1 MITASPL
8 REVFCNI
15 INTMFFVTMVYSTE
29 LVIILTICI
38 LTNHALSFTSNTAL
52 NTLPSSLPP
61 FRCSSNFKQRKIHWP
76 RADSLFDDIFD
87 DSNRE
92 DDSFNSDSSERG
104 NNSRQSYRQREDP
117 PSNYKDDTPPFS
129 EHESPADRTRR
140 MEMVRELQKSY
151 YAMPTDLSS
160 SLSPL
165 QESFS
170 SGDLSGFSPGE
181 RRSVSRSFSPSSLQA
196 SNVISSNE
204 ISYGSSY
211 LQNLPIVT
219 SHDFFGD
226 GHNNQDAVTAI
237 LPGYQYIWNIHLP
250 QHCHMFHSILAGN
263 PPWYFGHVYLPPVK
277 ATMHHIS
284 PSLGNSTSTV
294 VDNIRSHEQM
304 QINLQSGS
312 INNDNGPLFG
322 TLLRITDRR
331 LQDSDGRMILA
342 IQSIDKFRVDAL
354 VSSPGNSPYLVCNV
368 EMWPEDELV
377 GEYFDKA
384 LMTSASSISSR
395 FHANDVSIK
404 RDSEEEEKE
413 DADKLEVITDPI
425 TVFGAARAAAVA
437 ESRRCRK
444 FEFLP
449 IFLEEK
455 VRRPSRASSMMESTS
470 SSTKASEGDD
480 SSEGETEYS
489 SIVHLSNFD
498 AFALHSLESAS
509 SVTTRALKT
518 YWADLVQRQ
527 GMIADKADLHYD
539 DFLDRSDDASSHVKT
554 LYDTTSNQVSKS
566 ITPSY
571 SQEAVEMME
580 YHLWKTLDEMIRL
593 LSMASSTPVP
603 LPSQLLGLLPKRQDW
618 PHGFILEEYAN
629 SLNLAGGTI
638 GTFHQSEFV
647 RVDSVTNRDEGK
659 TNSDRDSPR
668 NLLLSSSSSS
678 STTYSTLRRACRMSY
693 AIWLL
698 LDGLAVT
705 GSQPP
710 PPPRNVILN
719 MSSVGER
726 LNAAKQT
733 LDGINGVLRRMIPKK
748 NKD

>member
-1 MITASPL
+1 
-8 REVFCNI
+8 
-15 INTMFFVTMVYSTE
+15 MVYSAE
-29 LVIILTICI
+29 FVIILTICI
-38 LTNHALSFTSNTAL
+38 LTNRDTSSFTISTAQKK
-52 NTLPSSLPP
+52 SPP
-61 FRCSSNFKQRKIHWP
+61 FRCSYNFKQRKIHWP
-76 RADSLFDDIFD
+76 RADSLFDDVFG
-87 DSNRE
+87 DSDRE
-92 DDSFNSDSSERG
+92 DDNINFDRSGRG
-104 NNSRQSYRQREDP
+104 KHSKQSYRQIEDP

-151 YAMPTDLSS
+151 YAAQTDLSR

-170 SGDLSGFSPGE
+170 SGDFSDFPQWD
-181 RRSVSRSFSPSSLQA
+181 RSSVSGSFGPSSSQA
-196 SNVISSNE
+196 SNVINSNE

-211 LQNLPIVT
+211 LHNLPILT
-219 SHDFFGD
+219 SHEFFGD
-226 GHNNQDAVTAI
+226 EHNNQDAVTAI

-250 QHCHMFHSILAGN
+250 QHCHMFHSILAGS
-263 PPWYFGHVYLPPVK
+263 PPWYFGHIYLPPDK
-277 ATMHHIS
+277 ASMHHTS
-284 PSLGNSTSTV
+284 SSLSNNTGTV
-294 VDNIRSHEQM
+294 VDNIRSHTQV
-304 QINLQSGS
+304 QTSLQSGS
-312 INNDNGPLFG
+312 IHKGSGPLFG

-331 LQDSDGRMILA
+331 LQDSDGKMILA
-342 IQSIDKFRVDAL
+342 IQSIDKFRVDTL
-354 VSSPGNSPYLVCNV
+354 VSSPGNSPFLVCNV

-384 LMTSASSISSR
+384 LMTSASFISSR
-395 FHANDVSIK
+395 GYSDDVSIE
-404 RDSEEEEKE
+404 RDSEEEKKE
-413 DADKLEVITDPI
+413 DADKIEVVTDPI
-425 TVFGAARAAAVA
+425 AVSGAARAAAVA

-449 IFLEEK
+449 VFLEEK

-470 SSTKASEGDD
+470 SSTEASEGDD
-480 SSEGETEYS
+480 GSEGEIEFS
-489 SIVHLSNFD
+489 SIVQLSNFD

-527 GMIADKADLHYD
+527 GMIADGADMHYE
-539 DFLDRSDDASSHVKT
+539 DFLDRRDDASSHVKAF
-554 LYDTTSNQVSKS
+554 YDTTSNQVSKS
-566 ITPSY
+566 IAPSY
-571 SQEAVEMME
+571 SPEAVEMME

-647 RVDSVTNRDEGK
+647 RVDSVTSKDDGK
-659 TNSDRDSPR
+659 TNSDRDSPQ
-668 NLLLSSSSSS
+668 NLLLPSSALS

-719 MSSVGER
+719 MNSVGER
-726 LNAAKQT
+726 LGAAKQT

-748 NKD
+748 NQD